1 MTFAISDLAGMAL
14 GQTTGALV
22 TIDADGAGW
31 GWSIF
36 GGDPS
41 QRMDLLTVLLH
52 ELGHVLGYAHGDG
65 LMADTLS
72 AGETRSVASD
82 STGTTVSVPAD
93 WLVVAPDGVVHAI
106 EVKVADGNIDLTLD
120 GVMSSKSVSSVAK
133 LAITGGNLADTL
145 TIDSSV
151 VTSGIQVLFD
161 GRAGVDR
168 IRGPPATLT
177 WTLTAPGTGTVGSV
191 SFTGVEDLE
200 GAVGNEDTFVFEA
213 AGSLT
218 GTVDGGDAGY
228 DTLVIHGGDY
238 AVVTS
243 TVTGPQSGVIALDS
257 QQITYAGLEPILIS
271 TGSAAAV
278 TFTLSSAAVN
288 TLTLGAATTPG
299 KLVLT
304 SGNGTFE
311 TTEFLVPTTSLMIN
325 LGSLGDTITI
335 NELDPFVRDVDADG
349 HRRRRRRQVRAQRG
363 DRHRRLQPQGNAGND
378 RFTVAPMT
386 TNQVTLL
393 GGADIDVLVS
403 APGVDVTLTDASF
416 VAGGL
421 SVAIASIET
430 ATLVAPTLNAASTFS
445 GVISLLASEAS
456 WTPVGPFSTTGGQV
470 EGMEPQGNPVAG
482 AINIVVVD
490 PLHPNIAYAA
500 SPNGGIWKTT
510 DFLATTTVINP
521 QGGTMTVPAPT
532 WTPLTDL
539 SPSLSIS
546 TLTID
551 PADPNV
557 LYAGTGVTS
566 SSQEGGPV
574 VGLFKTSD
582 AGATW
587 TPIGGTAFNKLR
599 INRILVFHG
608 SLSEKLLV
616 GTSGGLYTTGLN
628 GESPTKVSGG
638 LPDGVISDLIRKA
651 PDSTTV
657 PAPPRPTPS
666 SQRSQAWACT
676 RARIAASTG
685 RCPSRC
691 RSRSGSSWPS
701 GATARST
708 SQSSGRTRPSPG
720 FRRRTRRRCRSTTL
734 PTSRTTV
741 RSTA

>member
-1 MTFAISDLAGMAL
+1 M
-14 GQTTGALV
+14 
-22 TIDADGAGW
+22 
-31 GWSIF
+31 
-36 GGDPS
+36 
-41 QRMDLLTVLLH
+41 
-52 ELGHVLGYAHGDG
+52 
-65 LMADTLS
+65 
-72 AGETRSVASD
+72 
-82 STGTTVSVPAD
+82 
-93 WLVVAPDGVVHAI
+93 
-106 EVKVADGNIDLTLD
+106 
-120 GVMSSKSVSSVAK
+120 
-133 LAITGGNLADTL
+133 
-145 TIDSSV
+145 
-151 VTSGIQVLFD
+151 
-161 GRAGVDR
+161 
-168 IRGPPATLT
+168 
-177 WTLTAPGTGTVGSV
+177 
-191 SFTGVEDLE
+191 
-200 GAVGNEDTFVFEA
+200 
-213 AGSLT
+213 
-218 GTVDGGDAGY
+218 
-228 DTLVIHGGDY
+228 
-238 AVVTS
+238 
-243 TVTGPQSGVIALDS
+243 
-257 QQITYAGLEPILIS
+257 
-271 TGSAAAV
+271 
-278 TFTLSSAAVN
+278 
-288 TLTLGAATTPG
+288 
-299 KLVLT
+299 
-304 SGNGTFE
+304 
-311 TTEFLVPTTSLMIN
+311 
-325 LGSLGDTITI
+325 
-335 NELDPFVRDVDADG
+335 
-349 HRRRRRRQVRAQRG
+349 
-363 DRHRRLQPQGNAGND
+363 
-378 RFTVAPMT
+378 
-386 TNQVTLL
+386 TLL

-403 APGVDVTLTDASF
+403 APGVDVTLTDATF

-521 QGGTMTVPAPT
+521 QGGTMIVPAPT

-582 AGATW
+582 GGATW

-628 GESPTKVSGG
+628 GESPTKVSAG

-657 PAPPRPTPS
+657 PVPPETNTVFAAIPGLGVYTSTNRGINWTLSKSLPL
-666 SQRSQAWACT
+666 SQRIKLAVGSDGTLYVAELGTYSTITA
-676 RARIAASTG
+676 IAATTATTLTLDNVADLTNTGEIRGVSTVAVG
-685 RCPSRC
+685 RR
-691 RSRSGSSWPS
+691 G
-701 GATARST
+701 
-708 SQSSGRTRPSPG
+708 GRDLRDRRQRQRLRQRRL
-720 FRRRTRRRCRSTTL
+720 RRRRHARHRDRRE
-734 PTSRTTV
+734 SRVPALAARRWLQATC
-741 RSTA
+741 